1 MDYKTLLSK
10 RLKLIL
16 DEYYD
21 GNFSAMSR
29 DIGVTDTG
37 LGSYIRGKVQ
47 SDGSVKLSTPSADV
61 IATIVDKLE
70 INPEWLISGVGEM
83 KKGIDSISLVEDTG
97 KGYNQVDKDL
107 LELIKSQQEV
117 IRSQSR
123 SIENLS
129 KRGKGTAGDAGTAR
143 VKKGS

>member
-37 LGSYIRGKVQ
+37 LGSYIRGKIQ

-61 IATIVDKLE
+61 IATIVEKLE
-70 INPEWLISGVGEM
+70 INSEWLISGVGEM
-83 KKGIDSISLVEDTG
+83 KKNVDHEGMVKESGVEC
-97 KGYNQVDKDL
+97 NSVQSDL
-107 LELIKSQQEV
+107 LSIIKSQQEV
-117 IRSQSR
+117 ISSQSR
-123 SIENLS
+123 SIEQLTKKNS
-129 KRGKGTAGDAGTAR
+129 GTVGDAKTAR
-143 VKKGS
+143 VKKAK